1 MANELNEKQK
11 LFCKYY
17 VSEEFFGNG
26 VKAYAKAYGIDID
39 DPRKY
44 ASARTRAG
52 ELLSK
57 VDICNTINEELDE
70 AGLTDNFVDKQL
82 LFVITQ
88 HSDLH
93 AKMKA
98 IEQYNKL
105 KQRITDK
112 SETKVSGEW
121 EITLKL

>member
-1 MANELNEKQK
+1 MKNELNEKQM

-26 VKAYAKAYGIDID
+26 VKAYAKAYGIDIE
-39 DPRKY
+39 DPKKY
-44 ASARTRAG
+44 ASARTRAWD
-52 ELLSK
+52 LLTNI
-57 VDICNTINEELDE
+57 DICNQINSELE
-70 AGLTDNFVDKQL
+70 AAGLTDNFVDKQL

-112 SETKVSGEW
+112 SETKVSGSW
-121 EITLKL
+121 EITLNL

>member
-1 MANELNEKQK
+1 MKDELNEKQM

-17 VSEEFFGNG
+17 VCEEFFGNG
-26 VKAYAKAYGIDID
+26 VKAYAKAYGIDIE
-39 DPRKY
+39 DPKKY
-44 ASARTRAG
+44 ASARARAAD
-52 ELLSK
+52 LLTNIN
-57 VDICNTINEELDE
+57 ICNHINTELE
-70 AGLTDNFVDKQL
+70 AAGLTDNFVDKQL

-112 SETKVSGEW
+112 SETKVSGSW
-121 EITLKL
+121 EITLNL

>member
-1 MANELNEKQK
+1 MKNELNEKQL

-26 VKAYAKAYGIDID
+26 VKAYAKAYGIDIE
-39 DPRKY
+39 DPKKY
-44 ASARTRAG
+44 ASARTRAWD
-52 ELLSK
+52 LLTNI
-57 VDICNTINEELDE
+57 DICNQINSELE
-70 AGLTDNFVDKQL
+70 AAGLTDNFVDKQL

-112 SETKVSGEW
+112 SETKVSGSW
-121 EITLKL
+121 EITLNL